1 MLGRGSLEVG
11 SGARGGWAGSGAR
24 RLLALPRHPP
34 SGRPELGGHPSLD
47 RRALTDAWAP
57 SADNAPILGRSAREK
72 VEEKTQ
78 FRLNSGEF
86 TG

>member
-1 MLGRGSLEVG
+1 MG
-11 SGARGGWAGSGAR
+11 SGARGGWAGWGAR
-24 RLLALPRHPP
+24 CLLALPRRPP
-34 SGRPELGGHPSLD
+34 SGRPELRGHPSLD

-57 SADNAPILGRSAREK
+57 SADNAPIQGRSARER
-72 VEEKTQ
+72 VEENTQ